1 MRIVTADVLRR
12 RLADL
17 PHASPR
23 IVASGNHAAP
33 WPLLQ
38 VAEDA
43 LDSYRLFMLNAP
55 PGVPDRPGVVLET
68 PFVGA
73 GMRNRGMLAYLPSRL
88 SLVPAL
94 LEQQAVPDVVLLNT
108 TVPRGGL
115 VSLGV
120 EVNILP
126 AAVEAARARGGLVV
140 AALNRAMPYTYG
152 DGQLAVDDI
161 DLGVEVDEPLG
172 ELPHRPADEL
182 HSHIG
187 ARVADLVP
195 EGATLQIGI
204 GAIPDAVLASLTRRR
219 NLRIWTEMFSDGL
232 LGLVKAGA
240 LADAPMT
247 TSFAAGSQ
255 ELYDFLDDNRAVV
268 FSRTERTNDPSMISR
283 QPAMTSINAA
293 LQVDLYAEANASYVR
308 GRIYSGFGGQSDFVV
323 GALHAPGGAA
333 VIALPSW
340 HAKSRVSTI
349 VPRLDGPATSFQHSY
364 IVTEQGVAEI
374 WGRSHREQA
383 AQLVERAAAPDARPW
398 LREEAAS
405 LGLATS

>member
-1 MRIVTADVLRR
+1 MRVVTADVLRR

-17 PHASPR
+17 PHGSPR
-23 IVASGNHAAP
+23 VVASGNHAVP
-33 WPLLQ
+33 WTLLQ
-38 VAEDA
+38 VADDA
-43 LDSYRLFMLNAP
+43 IETYRLFMLNAP

-73 GMRNRGMLAYLPSRL
+73 GMRDRDMLAYLPSRL

-94 LEQQAVPDVVLLNT
+94 LNRQAVPDVVLLNT
-108 TVPRGGL
+108 TTPRGGL

-120 EVNILP
+120 EVNVLP
-126 AAVEAARARGGLVV
+126 AAIEAARARGGLVV
-140 AALNRAMPYTYG
+140 AALNREMPYTYG
-152 DGQLAVDDI
+152 DSQLAVDDI
-161 DLGVEVDEPLG
+161 DLAVEVDQPLG
-172 ELPHRPADEL
+172 ELPHRAADEL
-182 HSHIG
+182 HGQIG

-204 GAIPDAVLASLTRRR
+204 GAIPDAVLTSLTSRR
-219 NLRIWTEMFSDGL
+219 NLRVWTEMFSDGL
-232 LGLVKAGA
+232 LGLAKAGS
-240 LADAPMT
+240 LAEAPIT

-255 ELYDFLDDNRAVV
+255 ELYDFLDDNRDVV
-268 FSRTERTNDPSMISR
+268 FSRTERTNDPAMISR

-323 GALHAPGGAA
+323 GALHSPGGAA

-340 HAKSRVSTI
+340 HPKSHASTV

-364 IVTEQGVAEI
+364 IVTEHGVAEI
-374 WGRSHREQA
+374 WGRSQREQA
-383 AQLVERAAAPDARPW
+383 AQLVERAAAPDARPA
-398 LREEAAS
+398 LRESAAR
-405 LGLATS
+405 LGLAVR